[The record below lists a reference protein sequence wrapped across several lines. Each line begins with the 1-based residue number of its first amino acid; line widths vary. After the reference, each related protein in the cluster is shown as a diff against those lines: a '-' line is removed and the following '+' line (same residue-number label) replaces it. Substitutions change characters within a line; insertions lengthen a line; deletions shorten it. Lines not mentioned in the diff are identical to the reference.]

1 MLTMLRGL
9 VIVVIVG
16 CLPADG
22 FAQNIV
28 DTWNDLDQSDLST
41 VNVFDDS
48 GAAWRGNVLSLDTD
62 GLDIMV
68 ARMGQARHFD
78 VSQIVRLEKIGR
90 DSFKDGIRKGVITG
104 VVWGLLLARAYN
116 ANASQYI
123 VGPTV
128 VALYGGLMGFIFDAV
143 LRHEESVTI
152 YEAPRGQVTRQDSF
166 DRRGQGKSIMLNTTV
181 SF

>member
-9 VIVVIVG
+9 VIIVIVG

-28 DTWNDLDQSDLST
+28 DTWNELDQSDLST

-48 GAAWRGNVLSLDTD
+48 GAVWRGNVLSLDTD
-62 GLDIMV
+62 GLDIML
-68 ARMGQARHFD
+68 ARMGQVRHFD
-78 VSQIVRLEKIGR
+78 VSQIARLEKIGR
-90 DSFKDGIRKGVITG
+90 DSVKDGIRKGGGIG
-104 VVWGLLLARAYN
+104 LVWGLLVARAYN

-123 VGPTV
+123 VVPTV
-128 VALYGGLMGFIFDAV
+128 VALYGGLMGFIIDAV
-143 LRHEESVTI
+143 FRHEESVTI
-152 YEAPRGQVTRQDSF
+152 YEAPRGQVTRHDPF
-166 DRRGQGKSIMLNTTV
+166 DRRGQGKSIMLNTAV